1 MKIGREEFLARTP
14 LFKGVGPKALEEM
27 LADCRR
33 CEYAKGEAI
42 ENDEGLEWFNILL
55 EGRVKLQ
62 QTDPVT
68 GRSFVSFL
76 LEQGDVFDVIAL
88 LDGEEHVTMPVAVLP
103 TVLLRVPMREAREW
117 LKRYPEFNEAL
128 LPYLGEQ
135 MRHLESFA
143 ESVIFDDTATRLARL
158 ILRHARPEAE
168 DEKILAVEHIS
179 HELLAEMIGSV
190 RSVVTTQLN
199 RLKEEGLILHRR
211 GKIIV
216 ENLEGLLQRYGL

>member
-1 MKIGREEFLARTP
+1 
-14 LFKGVGPKALEEM
+14 
-27 LADCRR
+27 
-33 CEYAKGEAI
+33 
-42 ENDEGLEWFNILL
+42 
-55 EGRVKLQ
+55 
-62 QTDPVT
+62 
-68 GRSFVSFL
+68 
-76 LEQGDVFDVIAL
+76 
-88 LDGEEHVTMPVAVLP
+88 MPVAVLP
-103 TVLLRVPMREAREW
+103 TVLLRVPMSEAREW

-135 MRHLESFA
+135 MRHLENFA

-158 ILRHARPEAE
+158 ILRHARPAE
-168 DEKILAVEHIS
+168 GDEKILTVEHVS

-199 RLKEEGLILHRR
+199 KLKEEGLILHRR